1 MIEIKAE
8 AEGDCPECKKHI
20 KMPTL
25 VEFEMP
31 KDNIAKALNVQVS
44 QKPNQVQTMMDT
56 HNHNQTQEQDPHQ
69 SIAENMPTGVNF
81 ARCKDGKCGHTII
94 KNAKGLTTEF
104 KTCPNCGDNTNSKK
118 SKICKTCG
126 KKPQDENDWDSSDVS
141 IEVEQEDEDDE

>member
-44 QKPNQVQTMMDT
+44 QKPSQVQTIMDP
-56 HNHNQTQEQDPHQ
+56 HNHGTPEKNPHE

-81 ARCKDGKCGHTII
+81 TRCKDGSCGHSII
-94 KNAKGLTTEF
+94 KNKKGLTTEF
-104 KTCPNCGDNTNSKK
+104 KTCPNCGDNINAKK

-126 KKPQDENDWDSSDVS
+126 KSPQDVSDWEDSEVK
-141 IEVEQEDEDDE
+141 IEIPEEEEEE

>member
-1 MIEIKAE
+1 MSQDTKTETKE
-8 AEGDCPECKKHI
+8 VDCPHCKGKI
-20 KMPTL
+20 D
-25 VEFEMP
+25 VEIQRSKP
-31 KDNIAKALNVQVS
+31 KVIIQEKETEVIRDNHFHDIP
-44 QKPNQVQTMMDT
+44 KPN
-56 HNHNQTQEQDPHQ
+56 EPDPHQ

-126 KKPQDENDWDSSDVS
+126 KKPQDDNDWDSSDVS